1 MDDDTCKISP
11 SALALASK
19 RSHAGGVPSSEK
31 AETATGTSKAEAYA
45 AVTLALDRFFTGYPV
60 DVVGRMS
67 TIVAFLR
74 LYFPRFFFCGFYTVP
89 SPGARTLFIGP
100 YSGNGHVLACG
111 VISFEKGVCGTA
123 AHEGV
128 TQVVPDVRELDNYIS
143 CDEDTLSEIVVP
155 VFGRS
160 AHNEADASGASDSPR
175 RLIAILD
182 IDADVVGSFDEVDR
196 VNLEAMMARYF

>member
-1 MDDDTCKISP
+1 MDDTCKISP

-19 RSHAGGVPSSEK
+19 RSHAGGVSSSEK
-31 AETATGTSKAEAYA
+31 AETATGSSKAEAYA
-45 AVTLALDRFFTGYPV
+45 DATKALDRFFAGYAV
-60 DVVGRMS
+60 DTVGRMS

-89 SPGARTLFIGP
+89 SPGARMLFIGP

-111 VISFEKGVCGTA
+111 VIPFEKGVCGTA

-128 TQVVPDVRELDNYIS
+128 TQVVPDVRLLDNYIS

-155 VFGRS
+155 VFGRN
-160 AHNEADASGASDSPR
+160 AHNEADVSGDSPR

-196 VNLEAMMARYF
+196 VSLEAMMARYF